1 MAGDKDFQRR
11 LEIIERGIRE
21 LEAIVDPGLRA
32 TARQLVESILELH
45 GTGLERVLE
54 IVQGSGIAGP
64 PIIDRLGHDPV
75 VSNLMLLHSLHPLTL
90 EARVTE
96 ALAGVQV
103 TLRQSRGEVAL
114 LDIVDGAVR
123 LRVVGTAEQQVL
135 VEGIV
140 IDAAPDAASISV
152 ERTDAAVGFV
162 SLDSLRRPEP
172 PRSAPPDAPS
182 VALAGGA

>member
-11 LEIIERGIRE
+11 LEIIERGIHE
-21 LEAIVDPGLRA
+21 LEAIADPGLRA

-54 IVQGSGIAGP
+54 IVHGSGIAGP
-64 PIIDRLGHDPV
+64 PIIDRLGHDPL
-75 VSNLMLLHSLHPLTL
+75 VSHLLLLHSLHPLTL
-90 EARVTE
+90 EARVMA
-96 ALAGVQV
+96 ALAGVQA

-114 LDIVDGAVR
+114 LDIVEGAVR
-123 LRVVGTAEQQVL
+123 LRVVGTAEQQAL
-135 VEGIV
+135 VEGTV
-140 IDAAPDAASISV
+140 LDAAPDAASIAV

-162 SLDSLRRPEP
+162 SLDSLRRQEP